1 MSKEAKPC
9 RDSPRA
15 LSPHS
20 RWLRWLLLAGLLA
33 LVDQAVKISMTTF
46 LPLNARLEV
55 ASFFN
60 LVHVLNPGAAFSF
73 LADAGGWQRYAF
85 LALAL
90 MVSAWLIWM
99 LRQNLPPVE
108 RLAYALILAGAL
120 GNAGDRAWRGAVV
133 DFLDFH
139 WRGVHWPAFNLADVA
154 ISVGVVCLITAS
166 VYQSRLA
173 RHDMERG

>member
-1 MSKEAKPC
+1 MNSC
-9 RDSPRA
+9 RDS
-15 LSPHS
+15 SQQGE
-20 RWLRWLLLAGLLA
+20 WLRWLLLAGLLA
-33 LVDQAVKISMTTF
+33 LVDQACKVSVATF

-55 ASFFN
+55 TTFFN

-85 LALAL
+85 LVLAL

-108 RLAYALILAGAL
+108 RMAYALILAGAV
-120 GNAGDRAWRGAVV
+120 GNAIDRALRGVVV

-154 ISVGVVCLITAS
+154 ISVGAVCLIAAS
-166 VYQSRLA
+166 VYQSKLA
-173 RHDMERG
+173 KHGMERG